1 MPKLELTDDQASKL
15 RTIWQSGLRR
25 DELARA
31 VGLTIDSLI
40 AAKRELNLPDL
51 RRGCRGPRSE
61 WNPTPDEIS
70 AACAE
75 IQRGWSP
82 EENAVRQGY
91 RPLDTSEA
99 ENARRDKIIPIRGII
114 AAWER

>member
-31 VGLTIDSLI
+31 VGLTIDSLL

-51 RRGCRGPRSE
+51 RRGCRGPRRE
-61 WNPTPDEIS
+61 VNPTPDEIS
-70 AACAE
+70 AACLE

-82 EENAVRQGY
+82 EENAVRQGFP
-91 RPLDTSEA
+91 PLGDVETEA
-99 ENARRDKIIPIRGII
+99 ARRYKIVPVRGIVRS
-114 AAWER
+114 WER

>member
-40 AAKRELNLPDL
+40 AAKRELGLPNL
-51 RRGCRGPRSE
+51 RRGCRGPRRE
-61 WNPTPDEIS
+61 LNPSPDEIS

-82 EENAVRQGY
+82 EETAVRQGY
-91 RPLDTSEA
+91 RPLAEVCTEA
-99 ENARRDKIIPIRGII
+99 ARRHRIVPVRDVV
-114 AAWER
+114 ATWER

>member
-1 MPKLELTDDQASKL
+1 MPKLELTDDQAAKL

-31 VGLTIDSLI
+31 VGLTIDSLL
-40 AAKRELNLPDL
+40 AAKRELGLPDL
-51 RRGCRGPRSE
+51 RRGCRGPRRE
-61 WNPTPDEIS
+61 VNPTPDEIA

-82 EENAVRQGY
+82 EENACRQGF

-99 ENARRDKIIPIRGII
+99 ENARRDRIVPIRGII
-114 AAWER
+114 RSWER